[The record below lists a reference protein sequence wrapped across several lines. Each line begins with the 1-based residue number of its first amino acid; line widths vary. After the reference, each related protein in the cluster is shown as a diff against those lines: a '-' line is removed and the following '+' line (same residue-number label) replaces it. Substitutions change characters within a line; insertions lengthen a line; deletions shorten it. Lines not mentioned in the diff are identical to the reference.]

1 MQQIAQSNVSKA
13 QSRVG
18 KSKSRHHAE
27 GYPGMQRV
35 FEIARRRGAVNRIER
50 HRDTDDDSGK
60 GGVDTGFQNTDPDAY
75 ADQHISGSAGYARQV
90 ERHEDR
96 HTEAGQGQSDQ
107 R

>member
-1 MQQIAQSNVSKA
+1 
-13 QSRVG
+13 
-18 KSKSRHHAE
+18 
-27 GYPGMQRV
+27 MQRV
-35 FEIARRRGAVNRIER
+35 FEIVRRRGAVRRVQR
-50 HRDTDDDSGK
+50 HCDADDDPGK
-60 GGVDTGFQNTDPDAY
+60 RGVDTRFQNTDPDAY